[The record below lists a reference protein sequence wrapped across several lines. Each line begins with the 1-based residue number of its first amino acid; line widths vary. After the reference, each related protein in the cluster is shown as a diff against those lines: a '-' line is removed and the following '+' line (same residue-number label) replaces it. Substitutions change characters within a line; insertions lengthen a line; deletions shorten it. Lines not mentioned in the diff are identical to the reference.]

1 MIKMIFTF
9 LSMCIILYASI
20 DIFRRLTGKEK
31 MEFIKLASYSMGI
44 ATIASILAL
53 VIIVLF

>member
-1 MIKMIFTF
+1 MIFTF